1 MKLTKILTIVLFAAS
16 LFLAFRLY
24 RGVQGTIEERESIA
38 TKEEAIIER
47 LKLIRE
53 AEIVFQEVNGRY
65 TANWDS
71 LANFIE
77 TGKVAIIQRREE
89 ITQKSYGQEEVK
101 VFIDTLGFVSAKERI
116 FKKKYTVNASDNGIF
131 KGYKVKVGDKVIKNQ
146 KAYILKVGDRE
157 QEPPFSEQ
165 GIITELAAVN
175 PGDEVKKGQLLISFW
190 DYQFNPNVDVSTIG
204 EVPYMPGQKL
214 EIFTGKVDK
223 NGLMVQVI
231 EVKDPKPVN
240 PARKESNDAK
250 NRKPLR
256 FGSRTDVS
264 TSGNWE

>member
-38 TKEEAIIER
+38 TKEGAIIER

-71 LANFIE
+71 LADFIE
-77 TGKVAIIQRREE
+77 NGKVAIIQRREE

-165 GIITELAAVN
+165 GTITDLAAVN

-190 DYQFNPNVDVSTIG
+190 DYQFNPNVNIATIG
-204 EVPYMPGQKL
+204 EVPYLPGQKL

-223 NGLMVQVI
+223 NGLMVQVL